1 MLARMFLS
9 LHPQVRI
16 TSKLKS
22 IIERQRGKGLI
33 VPTLLQ
39 ADKLPLI
46 FCSQVS
52 RVNVG
57 DVPAGEC
64 MKVSH
69 SLGIPSSLFPISHAE
84 SLMLP
89 PVNDHLQHWF
99 FRVWGFFAP
108 PFHPFYWLPM
118 NFPPGWGERSQE
130 KMFLHQM
137 SLHQGVSLSLKQLH
151 IHPVL

>member
-1 MLARMFLS
+1 MLAQVFLS
-9 LHPQVRI
+9 LHPQVRT

-22 IIERQRGKGLI
+22 NIERQRGKGLI

-57 DVPAGEC
+57 DAPASEC

-69 SLGIPSSLFPISHAE
+69 SLGIPNSLFPVSHEE
-84 SLMLP
+84 SMMLP
-89 PVNDHLQHWF
+89 PENDHSQHHC
-99 FRVWGFFAP
+99 FRVWGVFFTSFS
-108 PFHPFYWLPM
+108 PFLLASYELPTRV
-118 NFPPGWGERSQE
+118 RSQE
-130 KMFLHQM
+130 KCPFTNVCP
-137 SLHQGVSLSLKQLH
+137 ST
-151 IHPVL
+151 